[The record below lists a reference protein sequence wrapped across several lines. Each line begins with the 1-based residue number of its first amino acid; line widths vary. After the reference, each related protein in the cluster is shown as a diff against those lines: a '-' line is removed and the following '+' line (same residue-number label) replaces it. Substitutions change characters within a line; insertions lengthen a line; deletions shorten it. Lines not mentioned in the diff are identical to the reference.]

1 MSVMALSSQV
11 GAPSSSFVGADKSLE
26 LSREA
31 KPHTGQT
38 YQGGAG
44 QAVSM
49 FAAQT
54 VGLNAPKLEANG
66 ALEPSLHSLSPVIN
80 QAIPAGAVKPSISL
94 LSGGNLSS
102 LSPSIT
108 DTGLAQTAIMEFDTS
123 LSSSVQRYS
132 NNASFN
138 LLTGPRSIA
147 GMREGQIAASPTT
160 STQGAAILS
169 ASGVSLAAFSG
180 VNSTI
185 ADSTIFGSAIGTTIG
200 TSTGL
205 TNSFPASLMGE
216 VLPSFVTPSVD
227 SSGTNSGASSVMSPF
242 AADMTASGVTGINS
256 TVKTVNDV
264 TGSISASSPSSTS
277 ETVSP
282 NSGKKSNPKQSNPK
296 QQFNAIFGRSETISG
311 QTNTDESTSA
321 VQTKDQQVK
330 DEQTQQAR
338 EKTAQ
343 EQKQKQQALA
353 AIFAKEAQQAPAQQS
368 QEETKTR
375 EQELAKE
382 HIKQAQEKV
391 IEQHKAQVEALK
403 SRDSEVKAH
412 EHAHATVGGQ
422 YAQSPSFKYEK
433 GADGQRYAT
442 DGEVQIDVSIVPGDP
457 LATINKMKQVYAAAM
472 APVDPSSADIRV
484 AAEALKKM
492 NEART
497 KLAEERQQQVAD
509 QQTTE
514 TLIGAQ
520 AQIEGLPPLKER
532 QIQVTGEVDAQGNI
546 AAPQDEPSSPVTDV
560 IDKIKQAITAQIA
573 SSKTSD
579 AIDGTAVDTTD
590 TIEPPTATLAI
601 DLPQAAEDNGTQ
613 PLTNTVASLTVMTSS
628 SQDLLQTGR
637 SAMRF
642 YGSVAFANLTNSD
655 GINVSRSGVNTQVAA
670 AITHSE
676 EPKNQSNSEQSSKLT
691 LDSPH
696 SQDTRGLFNA
706 QTLALHRPRFLD
718 VSV

>member
-1 MSVMALSSQV
+1 MSVMALSSQL

-26 LSREA
+26 LSRGA
-31 KPHTGQT
+31 KPQAGQT

-44 QAVSM
+44 QAATI

-54 VGLNAPKLEANG
+54 VGLNASKLEANG

-80 QAIPAGAVKPSISL
+80 QAIPAGAVKPNIPL
-94 LSGGNLSS
+94 LSGGNLSR
-102 LSPSIT
+102 LSPIST
-108 DTGLAQTAIMEFDTS
+108 DTGLAQTATMEFDTS

-147 GMREGQIAASPTT
+147 GMREGQIATLPTT

-169 ASGVSLAAFSG
+169 ASGVSLAAFAG

-185 ADSTIFGSAIGTTIG
+185 ADSTIFGSSIGTTIS
-200 TSTGL
+200 TPTGL
-205 TNSFPASLMGE
+205 TNSFPASSMGE

-227 SSGTNSGASSVMSPF
+227 SSGTNNGASSVMSPF
-242 AADMTASGVTGINS
+242 AADMTASGATGINS

-264 TGSISASSPSSTS
+264 TGSISASSPSSTI

-282 NSGKKSNPKQSNPK
+282 DSGEKSNPKQ
-296 QQFNAIFGRSETISG
+296 QVNAIFGRSETISG

-330 DEQTQQAR
+330 DEQTQQER
-338 EKTAQ
+338 EKVAQ

-382 HIKQAQEKV
+382 HIKQAQEKA

-442 DGEVQIDVSIVPGDP
+442 DGEVQIDVSIIPGDP
-457 LATINKMKQVYAAAM
+457 IATINKMKQVYAAAM

-497 KLAEERQQQVAD
+497 KLAEERQQQVVD

-514 TLIGAQ
+514 TLIGAE

-579 AIDGTAVDTTD
+579 AINGTEVDTTD

-601 DLPQAAEDNGTQ
+601 DLPQAAEDNSTQ
-613 PLTNTVASLTVMTSS
+613 PLTNTVASLTAMTSS

-642 YGSVAFANLTNSD
+642 YGSVALANLTNSD

-676 EPKNQSNSEQSSKLT
+676 DPKNQSNSDQSSKLT

>member
-1 MSVMALSSQV
+1 MTVMALSSQV

-26 LSREA
+26 LSRGA
-31 KPHTGQT
+31 KPQTGQT

-44 QAVSM
+44 QAATM

-66 ALEPSLHSLSPVIN
+66 ALEPSLPSLSPVIN
-80 QAIPAGAVKPSISL
+80 QTIPAGAVKPNIPL
-94 LSGGNLSS
+94 LSGGNLSR
-102 LSPSIT
+102 LSPIST

-123 LSSSVQRYS
+123 LSSSIQRYS

-169 ASGVSLAAFSG
+169 ASGVSLAAFAG

-185 ADSTIFGSAIGTTIG
+185 ADSTIFGSSIGTTIG

-205 TNSFPASLMGE
+205 TNSFPASSMGE

-227 SSGTNSGASSVMSPF
+227 SYGTNSGASSVMSPF

-264 TGSISASSPSSTS
+264 TGSINASSPSSTS

-282 NSGKKSNPKQSNPK
+282 NSGEKSIPK
-296 QQFNAIFGRSETISG
+296 QQFNAIFGRTETISG

-330 DEQTQQAR
+330 DEQTQQER
-338 EKTAQ
+338 EKVAQ

-382 HIKQAQEKV
+382 HIKQAQQKA

-442 DGEVQIDVSIVPGDP
+442 DGEVQIDVSIIPGDP
-457 LATINKMKQVYAAAM
+457 IATINKMKQVYAAAM

-579 AIDGTAVDTTD
+579 ANGTENTTD

-601 DLPQAAEDNGTQ
+601 DLPQAAEDNSTQ
-613 PLTNTVASLTVMTSS
+613 PLTNTVASLTAMTSS

-642 YGSVAFANLTNSD
+642 YGSVALANLTNSD

-670 AITHSE
+670 AITYSE
-676 EPKNQSNSEQSSKLT
+676 DPKNQSNSDQSSKLT

>member
-1 MSVMALSSQV
+1 MSVMALSSQL

-26 LSREA
+26 LSRGA
-31 KPHTGQT
+31 KPQAGQT

-44 QAVSM
+44 QAATM

-80 QAIPAGAVKPSISL
+80 QAIPAGAVKPNIPL
-94 LSGGNLSS
+94 LSGGNLSR
-102 LSPSIT
+102 LSPIST
-108 DTGLAQTAIMEFDTS
+108 DTGLAQTATMEFDTS

-147 GMREGQIAASPTT
+147 GMREGQIATLPIT

-169 ASGVSLAAFSG
+169 ASGVSLAAFAG

-185 ADSTIFGSAIGTTIG
+185 ADSTIFGSSIGTTIG
-200 TSTGL
+200 TPTGL
-205 TNSFPASLMGE
+205 TNSFPASSMGE
-216 VLPSFVTPSVD
+216 VLPSFVTPSVN

-242 AADMTASGVTGINS
+242 AADMTVSGATGINS

-264 TGSISASSPSSTS
+264 TGSISASSPSSTI

-282 NSGKKSNPKQSNPK
+282 DSGEKSNPK

-330 DEQTQQAR
+330 DEQTQQER
-338 EKTAQ
+338 EKVAQ

-382 HIKQAQEKV
+382 HIKQAQEKA

-442 DGEVQIDVSIVPGDP
+442 DGEVQIDVSIIPGDP
-457 LATINKMKQVYAAAM
+457 IATINKMKQVYAAAM

-497 KLAEERQQQVAD
+497 KLAEERQQQVVD

-514 TLIGAQ
+514 TLIGAE

-579 AIDGTAVDTTD
+579 AINGTEVDTTD

-601 DLPQAAEDNGTQ
+601 DLPQAAEDNSTQ
-613 PLTNTVASLTVMTSS
+613 PLTNTVASLTAMTSS

-642 YGSVAFANLTNSD
+642 YGSVALANLTNSD

-676 EPKNQSNSEQSSKLT
+676 DPKNQSNSDQSSKLT

>member
-1 MSVMALSSQV
+1 MTVMALSSQV

-26 LSREA
+26 LSRGA
-31 KPHTGQT
+31 KPQTGQT

-44 QAVSM
+44 QAATM

-80 QAIPAGAVKPSISL
+80 QTIPAGAVKPNIPL
-94 LSGGNLSS
+94 LSGGNLSH
-102 LSPSIT
+102 LSPIST

-123 LSSSVQRYS
+123 LSSSIQRYS

-169 ASGVSLAAFSG
+169 ASGVSLAAFAG

-185 ADSTIFGSAIGTTIG
+185 ADSTIFGSSIGTTIG

-205 TNSFPASLMGE
+205 TNSFPASSMGE
-216 VLPSFVTPSVD
+216 VLPSFVTASVD

-264 TGSISASSPSSTS
+264 TGSINASSPSSTS

-282 NSGKKSNPKQSNPK
+282 NSGEKSIPK

-321 VQTKDQQVK
+321 VQTKEQQVK
-330 DEQTQQAR
+330 DEQTQQER
-338 EKTAQ
+338 EKVAQ

-382 HIKQAQEKV
+382 HIKQAQEKA

-442 DGEVQIDVSIVPGDP
+442 DGEVQIDVSIIPGDP
-457 LATINKMKQVYAAAM
+457 IATINKMKQVYAAAM

-497 KLAEERQQQVAD
+497 KLAEERQQQVVD

-514 TLIGAQ
+514 MLIGAE

-546 AAPQDEPSSPVTDV
+546 AAPQDEPSSSVTDV

-573 SSKTSD
+573 SSKASD
-579 AIDGTAVDTTD
+579 ANGTENTTD
-590 TIEPPTATLAI
+590 TIEPLTATLAI
-601 DLPQAAEDNGTQ
+601 DLPQAAENNSTQ
-613 PLTNTVASLTVMTSS
+613 SLTNTVASLTAMTSS

-642 YGSVAFANLTNSD
+642 YGSVALANLTNSD

-670 AITHSE
+670 AITYSE
-676 EPKNQSNSEQSSKLT
+676 DPKNQSNSDQSSKLT

>member
-1 MSVMALSSQV
+1 MTVMALSSQV

-26 LSREA
+26 LSRGA
-31 KPHTGQT
+31 KPQTWQT

-44 QAVSM
+44 QAATM

-80 QAIPAGAVKPSISL
+80 QTIPAGAVKPNIPL
-94 LSGGNLSS
+94 LSGGNLSR
-102 LSPSIT
+102 LSPIST

-123 LSSSVQRYS
+123 LSSSIQRYS

-169 ASGVSLAAFSG
+169 ASGVSLAAFAG

-185 ADSTIFGSAIGTTIG
+185 ADSTIFGSSIGTTIG

-205 TNSFPASLMGE
+205 TNSFPASSMGE

-227 SSGTNSGASSVMSPF
+227 SSGTNNGASSVMSPF

-277 ETVSP
+277 EAVSP
-282 NSGKKSNPKQSNPK
+282 NSGKKSITK
-296 QQFNAIFGRSETISG
+296 QQFNVMFGRSETISG

-321 VQTKDQQVK
+321 VQTKEQQVK
-330 DEQTQQAR
+330 DEQTQQER
-338 EKTAQ
+338 EKVAQ

-382 HIKQAQEKV
+382 HIKQAQEKA

-442 DGEVQIDVSIVPGDP
+442 DGEVQIDVSIIPGDP
-457 LATINKMKQVYAAAM
+457 IATINKMKQVYAAAM

-497 KLAEERQQQVAD
+497 KLAEERQQQVVD

-514 TLIGAQ
+514 MLIGAE

-573 SSKTSD
+573 SSKASD
-579 AIDGTAVDTTD
+579 ANGTENTTD

-601 DLPQAAEDNGTQ
+601 DLPQAAEDNSTQ
-613 PLTNTVASLTVMTSS
+613 SLTNTVASLTAMTSS

-642 YGSVAFANLTNSD
+642 YGSVALANLTNSD

-670 AITHSE
+670 AITYSE
-676 EPKNQSNSEQSSKLT
+676 DPKNQSNSDQSSKLT

>member
-1 MSVMALSSQV
+1 MSVMALSSQL

-26 LSREA
+26 LSRGA
-31 KPHTGQT
+31 KPQAGQT

-44 QAVSM
+44 QAATM

-80 QAIPAGAVKPSISL
+80 QAIPAGAVKPNIPL
-94 LSGGNLSS
+94 LSGGNLSR
-102 LSPSIT
+102 LSPIST
-108 DTGLAQTAIMEFDTS
+108 DTGLAQTATMEFDTS
-123 LSSSVQRYS
+123 LSSSIQRYS

-147 GMREGQIAASPTT
+147 GMREGQIATLPIT

-169 ASGVSLAAFSG
+169 ASGVSLAAFAG

-185 ADSTIFGSAIGTTIG
+185 ADSTIFGSSIGTTIS
-200 TSTGL
+200 TPTGL
-205 TNSFPASLMGE
+205 TNSFPASSMGE
-216 VLPSFVTPSVD
+216 VLPSFVTPSVN

-242 AADMTASGVTGINS
+242 AADMTASGATGINS

-264 TGSISASSPSSTS
+264 TGSISASSPSSTI

-282 NSGKKSNPKQSNPK
+282 DSGEKSNPK

-330 DEQTQQAR
+330 DEQTQQER
-338 EKTAQ
+338 EKVAQ

-382 HIKQAQEKV
+382 HIKQAQEKA

-442 DGEVQIDVSIVPGDP
+442 DGEVQIDVSIIPGDP
-457 LATINKMKQVYAAAM
+457 IATINKMKQVYAAAM

-497 KLAEERQQQVAD
+497 KLAEERQQQVVD

-514 TLIGAQ
+514 TLIGAE

-579 AIDGTAVDTTD
+579 AINGTEVDTTD

-601 DLPQAAEDNGTQ
+601 DLPQAAEDNSTQ
-613 PLTNTVASLTVMTSS
+613 PLTNTVASLTAMTSS

-642 YGSVAFANLTNSD
+642 YGSVALANLTNSD

-676 EPKNQSNSEQSSKLT
+676 DPKNQSNSDQSSKLT

>member
-1 MSVMALSSQV
+1 MTVMALSSQV

-26 LSREA
+26 LSRGA
-31 KPHTGQT
+31 KPQTWQT

-44 QAVSM
+44 QAATM

-80 QAIPAGAVKPSISL
+80 QTIPAGAVKPNIPL
-94 LSGGNLSS
+94 LSGGNLSR
-102 LSPSIT
+102 LSPIST

-123 LSSSVQRYS
+123 LSSSIQRYS

-147 GMREGQIAASPTT
+147 GMREGQIATLPTA

-169 ASGVSLAAFSG
+169 ASGVSLAAFAG

-185 ADSTIFGSAIGTTIG
+185 ADSTIFGSSIGTIISTP
-200 TSTGL
+200 TGL
-205 TNSFPASLMGE
+205 TNSFPASSMGE

-227 SSGTNSGASSVMSPF
+227 SSGTNNGASSVMSPF
-242 AADMTASGVTGINS
+242 AADMTASGATGINS

-264 TGSISASSPSSTS
+264 TGSISASSPSSTI

-282 NSGKKSNPKQSNPK
+282 GSGEKSNPKQ
-296 QQFNAIFGRSETISG
+296 QVNAIFGRSETISG

-330 DEQTQQAR
+330 DEQTQQER
-338 EKTAQ
+338 EKVAQ

-382 HIKQAQEKV
+382 HIKQAQEKA

-442 DGEVQIDVSIVPGDP
+442 DGEVQIDVSIIPGDP
-457 LATINKMKQVYAAAM
+457 IATINKMKQVYAAAM

-497 KLAEERQQQVAD
+497 KLAEERQQQVVD

-579 AIDGTAVDTTD
+579 AINGTEVDTTD

-601 DLPQAAEDNGTQ
+601 DLPQAAEDNSTQ
-613 PLTNTVASLTVMTSS
+613 PLTNTVASLTAMTSS
-628 SQDLLQTGR
+628 SQDLRQTGR

-642 YGSVAFANLTNSD
+642 YGSVALANLTNSD

-676 EPKNQSNSEQSSKLT
+676 DPKNQSNSEQSSKLT